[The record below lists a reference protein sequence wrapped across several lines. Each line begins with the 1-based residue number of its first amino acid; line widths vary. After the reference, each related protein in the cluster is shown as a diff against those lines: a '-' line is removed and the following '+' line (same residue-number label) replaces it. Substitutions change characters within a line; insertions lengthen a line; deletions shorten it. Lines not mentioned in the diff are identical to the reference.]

1 MSKNGSMQGLREQP
15 MNNHP
20 SPLIIIAA
28 EGPWFMSSAF
38 MPSARRIE
46 KRSDGRLE
54 KRATVKVPVRIVSV
68 ENAFTAETT
77 TTLNISRR
85 GARIL
90 ATRRWQPEEEVD
102 LTSLAGG
109 FQRLGRVIYCH
120 PLPDGQFC
128 VGLEFGAVIKD
139 WKETPWAS
147 VA

>member
-1 MSKNGSMQGLREQP
+1 MSKNGSMQGLLEQP

-54 KRATVKVPVRIVSV
+54 KRATVKVPVRIVNV
-68 ENAFTAETT
+68 ENALIAETT

-85 GARIL
+85 GARIV
-90 ATRRWQPEEEVD
+90 AIRRWQPGDEVD
-102 LTSLAGG
+102 LASLSGG

-120 PLPDGQFC
+120 ALADGQFC
-128 VGLEFGAVIKD
+128 VGLEFGATIKD
-139 WKETPWAS
+139 WKEAPWAS

>member
-1 MSKNGSMQGLREQP
+1 
-15 MNNHP
+15 MN
-20 SPLIIIAA
+20 L
-28 EGPWFMSSAF
+28 
-38 MPSARRIE
+38 
-46 KRSDGRLE
+46 
-54 KRATVKVPVRIVSV
+54 
-68 ENAFTAETT
+68 ENAFIAETT

-90 ATRRWQPEEEVD
+90 TIRRWQPGEEVE
-102 LTSLAGG
+102 LTSVAGG

-120 PLPDGQFC
+120 PLADGQFC